1 MLAEVVCGQLTAFRL
16 RQLAA
21 RVVTVHRMVSGA
33 DFEECHA
40 QLVEEGIPAS
50 SAFTT
55 VMRAFRSGG
64 MTKDA
69 IYLRGLLDLVDHVR
83 GGSSLELF
91 LLGKFSL
98 SDLPLVQDLE
108 SRRILRP
115 ARIEARWLTDPY
127 NLANLHGL
135 AELTDSAQLVNG

>member
-1 MLAEVVCGQLTAFRL
+1 MNEVL

-21 RVVTVHRMVSGA
+21 RVVTVHRMVAGA
-33 DFEECHA
+33 DFRECHRL
-40 QLVEEGIPAS
+40 LVEDGIPAS

-69 IYLRGLLDLVDHVR
+69 VYLRGVLDLVDHVQR
-83 GGSSLELF
+83 GNGLDLF

-98 SDLPLVQDLE
+98 ADLPLVQDLE

-115 ARIEARWLTDPY
+115 PRIEARWLTDPE
-127 NLANLHGL
+127 NLDNLRGL
-135 AELTDSAQLVNG
+135 SELTDSAQLVNG